1 MKDVER
7 RNFHSTMNASYS
19 PIPFQNFAMYSAT
32 RSVPLMLA
40 HLPLPNCLSNNLP
53 ALHPLLPIRSNAC
66 PLASNPVRLIKPAG
80 ATSAKLCTRDVR
92 VAAYP
97 TASAPPNEYP
107 TTCADAQDK
116 WSSKSSISPWNRPET
131 CGTSGVSL
139 SPWPQ
144 WSKSTMCALGK

>member
-7 RNFHSTMNASYS
+7 RNFHTTTSPLFTLSSQSSLAALSSLSPSTA
-19 PIPFQNFAMYSAT
+19 
-32 RSVPLMLA
+32 
-40 HLPLPNCLSNNLP
+40 
-53 ALHPLLPIRSNAC
+53 SNAC

-144 WSKSTMCALGK
+144 WSKRTMCALGK